1 MRREAGTAPSHA
13 RRNRTNKTS
22 SAGKLY
28 GKSFTTD
35 ESVLD
40 RLVAG
45 RAVAPRRSKRH
56 QFVGGGNDN
65 NNAQETKL
73 SSLDRLVAGKSTY
86 TRGSGSSSYS
96 RYDNKGIN
104 DHTTSRRSAYN
115 RYDNRGIND
124 HTTRRPANYSRQS
137 SRRSRR
143 YGNDSDDDGNNNKS
157 NKSNKKPVDIPI
169 RNNRS
174 SSSRNGT
181 NSLSTKS
188 SRMKRSSPKIESSFD
203 RLTAGR
209 GPPRKSGLGSRYST
223 SRSSNSKSSKSS
235 NSIMSGS
242 SSSSSNK
249 SKKNMLGK
257 SKSSASISKNTNK
270 TNISNSS
277 SSSSIRARRNG
288 SNRGDDEQKKKST
301 LKRNLSIDP
310 SALSKMQEIDL
321 SSPKSSNL
329 SVSSKISLTS
339 PMSTGG
345 GTSSSKSRPHSPYL
359 KYTRPPGRRR
369 SSDGANNKEDSIK
382 LEGIRPSRV
391 KNGWGS
397 KSPELVIDDEIT
409 IDSTLDYKIV
419 TSPKSLKS
427 NGRSRKTSPILKVGM
442 TSGEIQSSPVKMVQ
456 KASRSNLSVK
466 DIPVRAK
473 SLGSNISKSS
483 NSGGGSKKKSK
494 NTVGGSG
501 SKKDDISDKKP
512 SVKLKKGQKE
522 SYNNR
527 PQSRRSR
534 QRPHS
539 GTRMDLKRSNNRAPM
554 FDVAFDLADDNS
566 KGSKS
571 RGGAKSRFV
580 APPTAWGFST

>member
-1 MRREAGTAPSHA
+1 
-13 RRNRTNKTS
+13 
-22 SAGKLY
+22 
-28 GKSFTTD
+28 
-35 ESVLD
+35 
-40 RLVAG
+40 
-45 RAVAPRRSKRH
+45 
-56 QFVGGGNDN
+56 
-65 NNAQETKL
+65 
-73 SSLDRLVAGKSTY
+73 
-86 TRGSGSSSYS
+86 
-96 RYDNKGIN
+96 
-104 DHTTSRRSAYN
+104 
-115 RYDNRGIND
+115 
-124 HTTRRPANYSRQS
+124 
-137 SRRSRR
+137 
-143 YGNDSDDDGNNNKS
+143 
-157 NKSNKKPVDIPI
+157 
-169 RNNRS
+169 
-174 SSSRNGT
+174 
-181 NSLSTKS
+181 
-188 SRMKRSSPKIESSFD
+188 
-203 RLTAGR
+203 
-209 GPPRKSGLGSRYST
+209 
-223 SRSSNSKSSKSS
+223 
-235 NSIMSGS
+235 MSGS

-249 SKKNMLGK
+249 SKKNVLGN

-288 SNRGDDEQKKKST
+288 SNRGDDVQKKKST

-456 KASRSNLSVK
+456 KKTSRSNLSVK

-494 NTVGGSG
+494 NIVGGG
-501 SKKDDISDKKP
+501 KKDDISE
-512 SVKLKKGQKE
+512 VKLKKDQKE